1 MNTTESK
8 HTAERRAYLSD
19 YYERSMALR
28 RAELALEKTFIERAV
43 AKTDLA
49 IVRAKESI
57 GAMRRKQAGRRRE
70 LKRRAL

>member
-1 MNTTESK
+1 MNATESK
-8 HTAERRAYLSD
+8 HTAARRAYLSD

-28 RAELALEKTFIERAV
+28 RAELALGKTFIERAV

-49 IVRAKESI
+49 IVRAKESLV
-57 GAMRRKQAGRRRE
+57 AMRRKQSGRRRE